1 MIQTDAK
8 RILEWYLEM
17 GVDETIG
24 DAPVDRYLVEPM
36 PKKAAEPKPEAR
48 RSGAPAVDPGTA
60 GKFDTQRKRKPDQ
73 PRTAVS
79 EQEAVGIAKIAAE
92 NSSDLESLRKAMN
105 DFEHC
110 ALKDEATQLVFSDG
124 NPEAKVMIVG
134 EAPGGEEDQ
143 VGKPFVG
150 RAGKL
155 LDRMFE
161 AIGMSRSAQE
171 PDRTLY
177 IANAVPWR
185 PRGNRTPTPEELR
198 IMFPFIERH
207 IELVAPE
214 ILVLMGNVPC
224 RAVIGRDKI
233 TRLRGSWQDYRG
245 IPVMP
250 MFHPAYLLRNAQSKK
265 DSWHDLIAIRK
276 RLESMK

>member
-8 RILEWYLEM
+8 IILEWYLEM

-24 DAPVDRYLVEPM
+24 DAPVDRYLIEPV
-36 PKKAAEPKPEAR
+36 PKKAADPKPDAR
-48 RSGAPAVDPGTA
+48 QSRTTVADPRSPDES
-60 GKFDTQRKRKPDQ
+60 DIQRKRTRDQ

-79 EQEAVGIAKIAAE
+79 ALEAAGIARIAAE
-92 NSSDLESLRKAMN
+92 NSSDLEALRKAMN

-110 ALKDEATQLVFSDG
+110 ALKYEATQLVFSDG
-124 NPEAKVMIVG
+124 NIEAKVMIVG
-134 EAPGGEEDQ
+134 EAPGADEDH

-150 RAGKL
+150 RAGRL

-171 PDRTLY
+171 PERALY
-177 IANAVPWR
+177 IANAIPWR

-198 IMFPFIERH
+198 IMIPFIERH

-214 ILVLMGNVPC
+214 LLVLMGNVPC
-224 RAVIGRDKI
+224 RAVIGKDKI
-233 TRLRGSWQDYRG
+233 TRLRGSWQNYRG

-250 MFHPAYLLRNAQSKK
+250 MFHPAYLLRNAQLKMY
-265 DSWHDLIAIRK
+265 SWWDLIEVRK